1 MADGVAVGREHGYTQ
16 GWNEATLHANS
27 VIAERYQ
34 EIDRLSSEIHK
45 GNAYIKN
52 LRAAFGKS
60 QRVSEL
66 YHAERDELEI
76 EIRQLRQQVQALQEK
91 YARELQRMKVFSG
104 VPWSCHHRAPCNK
117 GGCQAPSHRESRG
130 L

>member
-1 MADGVAVGREHGYTQ
+1 MADGVAVGESMGTPKAGTRPPF
-16 GWNEATLHANS
+16 TLIS

-76 EIRQLRQQVQALQEK
+76 EIRQLRQVQALQEK
-91 YARELQRMKVFSG
+91 HARELQRMKVFSG
-104 VPWSCHHRAPCNK
+104 VSLELSPSRAL
-117 GGCQAPSHRESRG
+117 Q
-130 L
+130 